1 MSEIET
7 RHYLANG
14 QKTTPAAKEAIA
26 WAGQTQAQMV
36 DLKFCD
42 LLGTWQHM
50 TLPISAFD
58 ESSFD
63 EGLGFDGSSIR
74 GWQGIS
80 ESDMLLMPDAASA
93 ILDPFTEAPTL
104 SILCEIADP
113 VTRQPY
119 GRDPRGVA
127 RRAEAY
133 LESSGIADT
142 AYFGPE
148 CEFFVLDEVSYDLGP
163 NHSHYAVDSA
173 EGHWN
178 SGKPGLGYTVREKEG
193 YFPPAPH
200 DTLHDLRTR
209 MVLTLERLGI
219 PCEFHHHEVASGG
232 QCEIDLRYGP
242 LTRMAD
248 QVMTYKYVVKN
259 VARAA
264 GKTVTFM
271 PKPLFGDNG
280 SGMHSH
286 QSLWKDGETLMADA
300 DGYAGLSATAR
311 SYIGGLLAHAPA
323 LLAFCAP
330 TTNSYRRLVPGYEA
344 PVNLVYS
351 QRNRSACIRIPMYS
365 ESPKAKRIEFR
376 CPDAAANPYLAF
388 SAMLMAGIDGIER
401 GLDPGAPADYDLFE
415 EIARRG
421 AAGAV
426 VARRGARR
434 ARGGPRVP
442 HEGRRLQRGADPDL
456 DRLQAR
462 ERGRRRPAP
471 AAPGRVRPL
480 LRLLGACWLRELQRR
495 RLAGGAGDLRAGDR
509 RRAGDVRDRG
519 SGLGRHWD
527 QRAPGAAIASS
538 PQDGEVVGWAALS
551 PCPSAA
557 STRASPRTASTSPH
571 AAQGRGVGRALLEEL
586 VRRAEP
592 TASGRSRQGSSRRTR
607 HRSGSTSAA
616 ASASSACASGSASTT
631 ASGGTSSSWNG
642 DRRRVS

>member
-1 MSEIET
+1 MEPQDSRESWGFFAFKEGNVSEIEV

-14 QKTTPAAKEAIA
+14 AKTAPAAKEAIA
-26 WAGQTQAQMV
+26 WAGETQAQMV

-50 TLPISAFD
+50 TLPVSAFE
-58 ESSFD
+58 ESAFD

-93 ILDPFTEAPTL
+93 IV
-104 SILCEIADP
+104 DP
-113 VTRQPY
+113 VTRAPY
-119 GRDPRGVA
+119 AKDPRGVA
-127 RRAEAY
+127 RRAEEH
-133 LESSGIADT
+133 LRRSGIADT

-163 NHSHYAVDSA
+163 NRAHYLVDSS

-200 DTLHDLRTR
+200 DTLSDLRTQ

-232 QCEIDLRYGP
+232 QCEIDLRFQT

-248 QVMTYKYVVKN
+248 QVMIYKYVVKN

-271 PKPLFGDNG
+271 PKPVLGDNG
-280 SGMHSH
+280 SGMHCH
-286 QSLWKDGETLMADA
+286 QSLWMEGTPLMSDKS
-300 DGYAGLSATAR
+300 GYAGLSQLAR
-311 SYIGGLLAHAPA
+311 GYIAGLLAHAPA

-365 ESPKAKRIEFR
+365 ESPKAKRVEFR

-388 SAMLMAGIDGIER
+388 AAMLMAGLDGIER
-401 GLDPGAPADYDLFE
+401 GLDAGAPADYDLFE
-415 EIARRG
+415 EMHDDVPQVPGSLTEALDALETDHEFLL
-421 AAGAV
+421 AAGV
-426 VARRGARR
+426 F
-434 ARGGPRVP
+434 
-442 HEGRRLQRGADPDL
+442 
-456 DRLQAR
+456 
-462 ERGRRRPAP
+462 
-471 AAPGRVRPL
+471 
-480 LRLLGACWLRELQRR
+480 
-495 RLAGGAGDLRAGDR
+495 
-509 RRAGDVRDRG
+509 
-519 SGLGRHWD
+519 S
-527 QRAPGAAIASS
+527 
-538 PQDGEVVGWAALS
+538 
-551 PCPSAA
+551 
-557 STRASPRTASTSPH
+557 
-571 AAQGRGVGRALLEEL
+571 EEL
-586 VRRAEP
+586 VRTWIDYKRENEVDVVRLRPHPAEF
-592 TASGRSRQGSSRRTR
+592 ALYYD
-607 HRSGSTSAA
+607 
-616 ASASSACASGSASTT
+616 C
-631 ASGGTSSSWNG
+631 
-642 DRRRVS
+642 